1 MLTVESRVN
10 LNDAS
15 FEELLNALHDGVY
28 ITDGQGLTL
37 KVNQAYERL
46 TGLNGAELLG
56 RPMQEL
62 VKSGVISQSASL
74 RVLQDGR
81 PVSVMQSLSHGKKL
95 LVSATPILAA
105 DQSIRYVVSTV
116 RDMTELLRI
125 KRERDE
131 LQQLKQL
138 RTSTARLHAGQRDD
152 LLQSP
157 LMADQEVS
165 GRVFAQARQ
174 VADCDVKVLLQGE
187 TGVGKTLVA
196 QFIHNA
202 SARARE
208 PFLALNC
215 GALPENLIEAELFGY
230 APGAFTGAGSKGKRG
245 LLELAHNGTL
255 FLDEIGDLP
264 LAVQVKLLKVIEENR
279 FIPVGGLELK
289 EVDVR
294 IISATHHDLKQRV
307 AEGKFRA
314 DLYYRLNVVPIAIPA
329 LRERSEEIGPL
340 LEYYLEHFNQRYQR
354 QVQWSLEA
362 LELLGEYAWPGNIR
376 ELINV
381 VERLVVTCS
390 GQVIEA
396 LDLPEDL
403 IEQQARNTDDS
414 RLPLRKVLE
423 NAERQAIRAALQLHK
438 TTRLAAKALGV
449 SQATVVQKMK
459 RWEHSD

>member
-1 MLTVESRVN
+1 MNV
-10 LNDAS
+10 NDAS

-28 ITDGQGLTL
+28 ITDGDGKTL

-46 TGLNGAELLG
+46 TGLSSADLIG
-56 RPMQEL
+56 RLMQEL
-62 VKSGVISQSASL
+62 VKEGIISQSASL
-74 RVLQDGR
+74 RVLQEGR
-81 PVSVMQSLSHGKKL
+81 PVSVMQSLSKGKKL
-95 LVSATPILAA
+95 LVSATPILDAEHRI
-105 DQSIRYVVSTV
+105 SYVVSTV
-116 RDMTELLRI
+116 RDMTELLRM
-125 KRERDE
+125 KHERDE

-138 RTSTARLHAGQRDD
+138 RHSTAKLHAGQRDS
-152 LLQSP
+152 LLHSP

-165 GRVFAQARQ
+165 GRVFALARQ
-174 VADCDVKVLLQGE
+174 VADSTVKVLLQGE

-202 SARARE
+202 SGRAGE

-230 APGAFTGAGSKGKRG
+230 APGAFTGAGPKGKRG

-264 LAVQVKLLKVIEENR
+264 LPVQVKLLKVIEENR

-294 IISATHHDLKQRV
+294 IISASHHDLKQLV
-307 AEGKFRA
+307 AEGRFRA
-314 DLYYRLNVVPIAIPA
+314 DLYYRLNVVPITIPA
-329 LRERSEEIGPL
+329 LRERSEEIPPL
-340 LEYYLEHFNQRYQR
+340 LHYYLDSFSSRYQR
-354 QVQWSLEA
+354 QVQWSLAA
-362 LELLGEYAWPGNIR
+362 LDLLCEYAWPGNIR
-376 ELINV
+376 ELINI
-381 VERLVVTCS
+381 VERLVVTNQS
-390 GQVIEA
+390 GTIEA
-396 LDLPEDL
+396 LDLPEEILDL
-403 IEQQARNTDDS
+403 SRQNTDDS

-423 NAERQAIRAALQLHK
+423 NAERAAIRAALQTHK

-459 RWEHSD
+459 RWERSD

>member
-1 MLTVESRVN
+1 VN
-10 LNDAS
+10 VNDAS

-28 ITDGQGLTL
+28 ITDGDGKTL
-37 KVNQAYERL
+37 KVNRAYERL
-46 TGLNGAELLG
+46 TGLSGNDLIG

-62 VKSGVISQSASL
+62 VKEGVISQSASL
-74 RVLQDGR
+74 RVLQEGQ
-81 PVSVMQSLSHGKKL
+81 PVSVMQSLSQGKKL
-95 LVSATPILAA
+95 LVSATPIL
-105 DQSIRYVVSTV
+105 DQQRRIRYVVSTV
-116 RDMTELLRI
+116 RDMTELLRM
-125 KRERDE
+125 KHERDE

-138 RTSTARLHAGQRDD
+138 RNSTAKLHAGQRDN
-152 LLQSP
+152 LLHSP

-165 GRVFAQARQ
+165 GRVFALARQ
-174 VADCDVKVLLQGE
+174 VAASSVKVLLQGE

-202 SARARE
+202 SPRAKE

-230 APGAFTGAGSKGKRG
+230 APGAFTGAGPKGKRG
-245 LLELAHNGTL
+245 LLELAHHGTL

-307 AEGKFRA
+307 AEGHFRA
-314 DLYYRLNVVPIAIPA
+314 DLFYRLNVVPINIPA
-329 LRERSEEIGPL
+329 LRERSEEIPPL
-340 LEYYLEHFNQRYQR
+340 LHYYLDSFNARYAR

-362 LELLGEYAWPGNIR
+362 LDLLCEYAWPGNIR
-376 ELINV
+376 ELINI
-381 VERLVVTCS
+381 VERLVVTNQS
-390 GQVIEA
+390 GTIEA
-396 LDLPEDL
+396 LDMPEEIL
-403 IEQQARNTDDS
+403 NLHAQNTDDS

-423 NAERQAIRAALQLHK
+423 NAERSAIRAALQLHK

-459 RWEHSD
+459 RWERSD

>member
-1 MLTVESRVN
+1 MNV
-10 LNDAS
+10 NDAS

-28 ITDGQGLTL
+28 ITDGDGRTL

-46 TGLNGAELLG
+46 TGLSGADLIG

-62 VKSGVISQSASL
+62 VEEGVISQSATL
-74 RVLQDGR
+74 RVLREGR
-81 PVSVMQSLSHGKKL
+81 PVSVMQSLSQGKKL
-95 LVSATPILAA
+95 LVSATAILDAENRV
-105 DQSIRYVVSTV
+105 SYVVSTV
-116 RDMTELLRI
+116 RDMTELLRM
-125 KRERDE
+125 KHERDE

-138 RTSTARLHAGQRDD
+138 RSSTAKLHAGQRDN
-152 LLQSP
+152 LLNSP

-165 GRVFAQARQ
+165 GRVFSLARQ
-174 VADCDVKVLLQGE
+174 VANSSVKVLLQGE

-202 SARARE
+202 SPRASE

-230 APGAFTGAGSKGKRG
+230 APGAFTGAGAKGKRG
-245 LLELAHNGTL
+245 LLELAHHGTL

-264 LAVQVKLLKVIEENR
+264 LPVQVKLLKVIEENR

-294 IISATHHDLKQRV
+294 IISASHHNLKLLV
-307 AEGKFRA
+307 AEGRFRA
-314 DLYYRLNVVPIAIPA
+314 DLYYRLNVVPIHIPA
-329 LRERSEEIGPL
+329 LRERREEIPPL
-340 LEYYLEHFNQRYQR
+340 LHYYLDSFNARYER

-362 LELLGEYAWPGNIR
+362 LDLMCEYAWPGNIR
-376 ELINV
+376 ELINI
-381 VERLVVTCS
+381 VERLVVTNQT
-390 GQVIEA
+390 GTIEA
-396 LDLPEDL
+396 LDMPEEILDL
-403 IEQQARNTDDS
+403 NPRNSNDNG
-414 RLPLRKVLE
+414 LPLRKVLE
-423 NAERQAIRAALQLHK
+423 NAERGAIRAALRVHK

>member
-1 MLTVESRVN
+1 VN
-10 LNDAS
+10 FNDAS

-28 ITDGQGLTL
+28 ITDGQGKTL

-46 TGLNGAELLG
+46 TGLSGAELLG
-56 RPMQEL
+56 RQMQEL
-62 VKSGVISQSASL
+62 VKSGLISQSASL
-74 RVLQDGR
+74 RVLQDGK
-81 PVSVMQSLSHGKKL
+81 PTSVMQSLSQGKKL

-116 RDMTELLRI
+116 RDMTELLRM

-138 RTSTARLHAGQRDD
+138 RNSTARLHAGQRDN

-165 GRVFAQARQ
+165 GRVFALARQ
-174 VADCDVKVLLQGE
+174 VADCDVKVQGE

-196 QFIHNA
+196 QYIHNA
-202 SARARE
+202 SGRARE

-314 DLYYRLNVVPIAIPA
+314 DLYYRLNVVPIMIPA
-329 LRERSEEIGPL
+329 LRERSEEVGPL
-340 LEYYLEHFNQRYQR
+340 LEYYLQHFNQRYQR
-354 QVQWSLEA
+354 QAQWSLEA
-362 LELLGEYAWPGNIR
+362 LDLLGEYAWPGNIR

-390 GQVIEA
+390 NPVIEA
-396 LDLPEDL
+396 LDLPEEIIDR
-403 IEQQARNTDDS
+403 QARNTDDS

-423 NAERQAIRAALQLHK
+423 NAERQAIRSALQLHK

-459 RWEHSD
+459 RWERSD

>member
-10 LNDAS
+10 FNDAS

-28 ITDGQGLTL
+28 ITDGQGQTL

-230 APGAFTGAGSKGKRG
+230 ARVPSPVPAARASAGCWSWPTTVRCFSTRSAICPWRCRSSCSRSSKRTASFRWVAWSSRKWMCASSVPPITTSSSGWPR
-245 LLELAHNGTL
+245 AS
-255 FLDEIGDLP
+255 
-264 LAVQVKLLKVIEENR
+264 
-279 FIPVGGLELK
+279 
-289 EVDVR
+289 
-294 IISATHHDLKQRV
+294 SA
-307 AEGKFRA
+307 
-314 DLYYRLNVVPIAIPA
+314 P
-329 LRERSEEIGPL
+329 
-340 LEYYLEHFNQRYQR
+340 
-354 QVQWSLEA
+354 
-362 LELLGEYAWPGNIR
+362 
-376 ELINV
+376 
-381 VERLVVTCS
+381 TC
-390 GQVIEA
+390 ITA
-396 LDLPEDL
+396 
-403 IEQQARNTDDS
+403 
-414 RLPLRKVLE
+414 
-423 NAERQAIRAALQLHK
+423 
-438 TTRLAAKALGV
+438 
-449 SQATVVQKMK
+449 
-459 RWEHSD
+459 